1 MNRKNLYE
9 NLQFD
14 KQAGKLPRRTLFL
27 IAIPIGFTIIWMV
40 LPASATYWITLLLV
54 TVLTYTAGFGWQ
66 QALDHL
72 IRFLQRQQHR

>member
-14 KQAGKLPRRTLFL
+14 RLAGKLSKRTLYL
-27 IAIPIGFTIIWMV
+27 IAVPVGFTIFWMV
-40 LPASATYWITLLLV
+40 LPASAVYWITLLLV
-54 TVLTYTAGFGWQ
+54 TLLTYAAGFGWQ